1 MSNKERDLIVAL
13 DSGVARS
20 GSKAQIHYA
29 LEQGERRGCRGLT
42 LEEIADITGL
52 TPGTTYVRLRELF
65 HASVVEEIRTSEQRV
80 YRLAESKQDLS
91 IASPEARPT
100 SLEDVRKR

>member
-1 MSNKERDLIVAL
+1 MPGKEKDLIIAL
-13 DSGVARS
+13 DSNVAKS
-20 GSKAQIHYA
+20 GSKAQIYYA
-29 LEQGERRGCRGLT
+29 LEQGERQGCRGLT
-42 LEEIADITGL
+42 LEEIAKITGL
-52 TPGTTYVRLRELF
+52 TPSTTYTRLRELF